1 MICKYCKLT
10 EGNVH
15 RTNFS
20 RTSRIVILA
29 GAAAIGLAAF
39 GAAANA
45 ADPPIIGLIT
55 KYKSAFFTKM
65 EEGAAAK
72 AKELGAELRTFSGKD
87 AADLDSQVQAIESL
101 IAAKAAGILIV
112 PGNTTA
118 LVPTVQKA
126 RDAGILVIALD
137 TPLNPMNA
145 ADGTFATDNYLAG
158 KMIGEWAAKTLGAA
172 AADAKIA
179 LIDENENQSTVDVL
193 RDQGFTAGFGI
204 DVINPDTYG
213 DETDPRI
220 VGRALGYGNEDGGR
234 TAMENLLQ
242 KDPGLNLV
250 YTINEATAAGAYKA
264 LQAAGKEKDVLMVSV
279 DGSCPGVKDI
289 ADGALGATSMQFP
302 LLMASMGVEA
312 VVEFAKSGKKPD
324 ADRLTNTGVQ
334 LISDRPVDGVSSKT
348 SAEGLTLCFG

>member
-1 MICKYCKLT
+1 MQRNAKVLKSLSTAMLACAAVAVLA
-10 EGNVH
+10 
-15 RTNFS
+15 
-20 RTSRIVILA
+20 TSSIGV
-29 GAAAIGLAAF
+29 AAA
-39 GAAANA
+39 
-45 ADPPIIGLIT
+45 ADRPIIGLIT
-55 KYKSAFFTKM
+55 KFKSAFFTKM
-65 EEGAAAK
+65 EEGARAK
-72 AKELGAELRTFSGKD
+72 ANELGAELRTFSGKD

-118 LVPTVQKA
+118 LVPTVKKA
-126 RDAGILVIALD
+126 RDAGILVITLD

-145 ADGTFATDNYLAG
+145 ADGTFATDNYIAG
-158 KMIGEWAAKTLGAA
+158 KLIGEWAAKMLGGAA
-172 AADAKIA
+172 ATAKIA

-204 DVINPDTYG
+204 DVMDPKKYG

-242 KDPGLNLV
+242 KAPGLSVV
-250 YTINEATAAGAYKA
+250 YTINEGTAAGAYKA
-264 LQAAGKEKDVLMVSV
+264 LQAAGKEKGVLMVSV

-289 ADGALGATSMQFP
+289 AAGALGATSMQFP
-302 LLMASMGVEA
+302 LLMASKGVEA

-324 ADRLTNTGVQ
+324 AEHLTNTGVE
-334 LISDRPVDGVSSKT
+334 LITDHPVDGVSSKT
-348 SAEGLTLCFG
+348 SAEGLKLCFG